1 MQTALA
7 KLYVAWPRA
16 SRADSVDAYV
26 RRVII
31 NSHLDERRRPWRRE
45 SPTEVERLDRAAPA
59 GIAPEDSDAL
69 GGAAPLGPKQR
80 RVVVLRHYWGLSV
93 EETAADLGVSP
104 GTVKSQPRPPSPAP
118 DGPPGRHHPPRR
130 TAMTDP
136 ADRHLED
143 RLHALA
149 RGVSVPVVPAGEDV
163 RRGRRRLLR
172 CGWPWRVRRP
182 GPSPSCSG

>member
-1 MQTALA
+1 MGGTRDDGFTAYVAGRRAHLFRTAYLLCGDPHRAEDIVQTALA

-45 SPTEVERLDRAAPA
+45 SPTEDDRLDRAAPA
-59 GIAPEDSDAL
+59 GVAPEDSDAL
-69 GGAAPLGPKQR
+69 WAALKDLGPKQR

-104 GTVKSQPRPPSPAP
+104 GTVKSQTSAALEKL
-118 DGPPGRHHPPRR
+118 R
-130 TAMTDP
+130 TALLTDTT
-136 ADRHLED
+136 H
-143 RLHALA
+143 
-149 RGVSVPVVPAGEDV
+149 RG
-163 RRGRRRLLR
+163 GRR
-172 CGWPWRVRRP
+172 
-182 GPSPSCSG
+182 